1 MTGSGE
7 LVGADVDD
15 LAVALFRL
23 SEGQEQLCHALQELT
38 WPLRSVGWAKASVYC
53 AKTSNGSRAPVAPL
67 LTKQYRDR
75 EQRIRALEIVIRN
88 RQERPVIQQMAK
100 LLADVR
106 RLDSAEDIKA
116 HVEESVTDTLT
127 SLGYQEMGSE
137 GDALR
142 PASGM
147 SPWPARWAGQAS

>member
-7 LVGADVDD
+7 LIGADVEIRCP
-15 LAVALFRL
+15 VPL
-23 SEGQEQLCHALQELT
+23 SEGQEQLCHALQERGLAAALSELGEGQRL
-38 WPLRSVGWAKASVYC
+38 LREDFERLAGA
-53 AKTSNGSRAPVAPL
+53 VAPL

-106 RLDSAEDIKA
+106 GSTPRR
-116 HVEESVTDTLT
+116 T
-127 SLGYQEMGSE
+127 S
-137 GDALR
+137 R
-142 PASGM
+142 PTSRRAS
-147 SPWPARWAGQAS
+147 PTP